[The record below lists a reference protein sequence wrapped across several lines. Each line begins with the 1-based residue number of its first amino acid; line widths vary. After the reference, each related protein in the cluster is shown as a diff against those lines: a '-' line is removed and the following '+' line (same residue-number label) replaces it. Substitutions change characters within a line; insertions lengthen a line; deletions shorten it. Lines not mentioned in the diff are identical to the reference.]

1 MFRFLRFF
9 VIVNMWG
16 REELLAA
23 PGSHSEQDSN
33 EVSMTELLAHRSL
46 PLNLRF
52 RTQQAGK

>member
-1 MFRFLRFF
+1 MS
-9 VIVNMWG
+9 VVVWG

-33 EVSMTELLAHRSL
+33 EVPMTELLAHRSL
-46 PLNLRF
+46 PFNLQF

>member
-1 MFRFLRFF
+1 MS
-9 VIVNMWG
+9 VVVWG